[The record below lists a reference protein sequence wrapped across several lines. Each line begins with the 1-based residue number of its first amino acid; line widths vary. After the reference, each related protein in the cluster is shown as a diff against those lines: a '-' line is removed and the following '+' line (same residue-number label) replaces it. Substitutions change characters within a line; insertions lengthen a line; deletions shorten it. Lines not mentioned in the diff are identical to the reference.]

1 VLVAASAL
9 IDWVR
14 RMDRKGIHG
23 NSARIGWSELMRFK
37 QTFTDPVPEETE
49 TSFAKAGIDSFHG
62 VAHFTDPTQLQ
73 VGEDV
78 PEGRRILIAAGAKP
92 QKLNIPGEQYLTTSE
107 QFLELAKPVFISYK
121 RKRTMSLIDEFNA
134 ATQSLDRIL
143 EKMEEADPADKERLE
158 AYVKSMQV
166 KVQRILKAILRV
178 H

>member
-1 VLVAASAL
+1 MTGTIAPVLGSK
-9 IDWVR
+9 
-14 RMDRKGIHG
+14 RK
-23 NSARIGWSELMRFK
+23 F
-37 QTFTDPVPEETE
+37 
-49 TSFAKAGIDSFHG
+49 
-62 VAHFTDPTQLQ
+62 
-73 VGEDV
+73 
-78 PEGRRILIAAGAKP
+78 
-92 QKLNIPGEQYLTTSE
+92 
-107 QFLELAKPVFISYK
+107 VFISYK